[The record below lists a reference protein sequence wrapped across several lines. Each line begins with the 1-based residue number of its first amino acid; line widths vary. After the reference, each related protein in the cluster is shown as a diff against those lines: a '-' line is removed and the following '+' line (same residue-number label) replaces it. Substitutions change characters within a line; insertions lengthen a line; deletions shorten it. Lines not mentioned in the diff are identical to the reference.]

1 MADDSDDAQV
11 YVVYSDGPHGE
22 TYPYGVF
29 TTREAAAEAREA
41 IIKELDTTTHETLD
55 SEEHELAH
63 QLAGSLDETTSI
75 QACQLRSEFT
85 EDVLDDL
92 FEEYD

>member
-1 MADDSDDAQV
+1 MTNPTDTTQV

-29 TTREAAAEAREA
+29 TTQEAAAEAREA
-41 IIKELDTTTHETLD
+41 IIKELDTTTHETLN
-55 SEEHELAH
+55 SEERKLAH

-85 EDVLDDL
+85 ENVLEDL
-92 FEEYD
+92 FEEYE

>member
-1 MADDSDDAQV
+1 MNDTDTTQV
-11 YVVYSDGPHGE
+11 YVVYSDGPNGE

-29 TTREAAAEAREA
+29 TTRAAAEEAREA

-55 SEEHELAH
+55 SEERELAH
-63 QLAGSLDETTSI
+63 QLAGSLDETTRI

-85 EDVLDDL
+85 ENVLDDL
-92 FEEYD
+92 FEDYD